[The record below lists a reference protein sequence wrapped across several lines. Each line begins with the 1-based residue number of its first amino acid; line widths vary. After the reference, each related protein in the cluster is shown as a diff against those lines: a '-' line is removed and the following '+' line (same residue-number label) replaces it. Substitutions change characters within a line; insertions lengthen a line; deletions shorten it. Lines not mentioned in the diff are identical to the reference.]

1 MFPPPAGQF
10 PYTRGIHETMYRG
23 RLWTMRQF
31 SGFSTPEETNAR
43 YRRLL
48 EAGQTGLSVAFDLP
62 TLMGYDADHP
72 LSFGEVGKCGAPIS
86 SLEDIEALF
95 HAIPLDRITVSMT
108 INSPAAVIWAM
119 YLVAA
124 EKQGADVSL
133 LSGTLQNDIL
143 KEYIAQKEYI
153 FPPRPSMRLVTDTIE
168 FATRH
173 TPRFNPLSVS
183 GYHIREAGSTAV
195 QELAFTIRDGLEYVD
210 WALERGLGIDEFAPR
225 LSFFFNAHSDF
236 FEEIAKYRAAR
247 QLWATLM
254 RDRYGATDERSM
266 RLRFHAQTAGSSL
279 TWQQPYNNVVRTTL
293 QAMAAVLGGAQ
304 SLHTNSLDEA
314 FALPTEQ
321 AATLALRTQ
330 QVIAYESGIT
340 ATPDP
345 FGGSYFVENLTS
357 ELDAG
362 AREYIAKIDSM
373 GGMIPAIEQGYPQA
387 EIAKASYADQLKTE
401 SGEKVVVGVN
411 KFVSQDTGSPLEIL
425 QMDRQAE
432 SRQCEK
438 LRVLRASRSNEAV
451 ARTLGAL
458 VRAAEGAENLM
469 PLLLDAVRAYATLG
483 EICAAL
489 KEVFGTW
496 RETPAV

>member
-1 MFPPPAGQF
+1 
-10 PYTRGIHETMYRG
+10 
-23 RLWTMRQF
+23 
-31 SGFSTPEETNAR
+31 
-43 YRRLL
+43 
-48 EAGQTGLSVAFDLP
+48 
-62 TLMGYDADHP
+62 
-72 LSFGEVGKCGAPIS
+72 
-86 SLEDIEALF
+86 
-95 HAIPLDRITVSMT
+95 
-108 INSPAAVIWAM
+108 
-119 YLVAA
+119 
-124 EKQGADVSL
+124 
-133 LSGTLQNDIL
+133 
-143 KEYIAQKEYI
+143 
-153 FPPRPSMRLVTDTIE
+153 
-168 FATRH
+168 
-173 TPRFNPLSVS
+173 
-183 GYHIREAGSTAV
+183 
-195 QELAFTIRDGLEYVD
+195 
-210 WALERGLGIDEFAPR
+210 
-225 LSFFFNAHSDF
+225 
-236 FEEIAKYRAAR
+236 
-247 QLWATLM
+247 
-254 RDRYGATDERSM
+254 
-266 RLRFHAQTAGSSL
+266 
-279 TWQQPYNNVVRTTL
+279 
-293 QAMAAVLGGAQ
+293 MAAVLGGAQ